1 MVNYEKIIIT
11 LDGSAATGKSSL
23 AKRLSNNLGYI
34 HIDTGSMYRAATLF
48 ALRLDPDRIL
58 RPEILIKY
66 LSEIKIEFKN
76 INREET
82 IFLNNEDVSQEIRE
96 TYVTNEVSNVAK
108 IPELR
113 TYLVN
118 KQKELG
124 KYKGVVMDGR
134 DIGTIV
140 FPDAECKFFLR
151 ANVEVRAKRRYLE
164 QLKSGNK
171 QTYKEVLDNIIT
183 RDRLDT
189 KRAISP
195 LKKAA
200 DAIEIDVSNISL
212 DEVFNKLLNHI
223 KKINNIKINK
233 KSDII

>member
-1 MVNYEKIIIT
+1 MVDYEKIIIT

-171 QTYKEVLDNIIT
+171 QNYKEVLDNIIT

-212 DEVFNKLLNHI
+212 DQVYNKLLNHI
-223 KKINNIKINK
+223 KKINNIKSNK
-233 KSDII
+233 KK

>member
-23 AKRLSNNLGYI
+23 AKRLSKNLGYI

-58 RPEILIKY
+58 RPEIFIKY

-96 TYVTNEVSNVAK
+96 TYVTNEVSNVAR

-113 TYLVN
+113 TYLVK

-164 QLKSGNK
+164 QLKLGNK
-171 QTYKEVLDNIIT
+171 QTYKDVLDNIIT

-212 DEVFNKLLNHI
+212 DEVYNKLLNHI

-233 KSDII
+233 KK